1 MKKKELIKRLSE
13 LVDSHNALQRQLELS
28 QREKEELKAALNLLN
43 AELEAEKKHNEEQ
56 RVSLFNSAAEP
67 EEVAE
72 PVTAFTPEP
81 SPSSGF
87 TVNMLEETVEER
99 LSEADTLEEEHPDA
113 ESSEEQLPAPADTA
127 FVQPTDITV
136 TAEEASCE
144 EEEIKAE
151 VITPPL
157 VPTAQAPEI
166 IVELPPLVNEIT
178 EYGSVVIGKIVCETV
193 KYSGKITASQS
204 ENKKELLNLIMGKG
218 EVAKSEIFNIT
229 ESEVSDETKRE
240 LIDAQLDEALDYFK
254 SVVEQI

>member
-28 QREKEELKAALNLLN
+28 QRENEELKAALNLLN
-43 AELEAEKKHNEEQ
+43 AELEAEKKHNEEL
-56 RVSLFNSAAEP
+56 RVSFFNSTAEP

-72 PVTAFTPEP
+72 PVTASTPEP
-81 SPSSGF
+81 IPSSGF

-99 LSEADTLEEEHPDA
+99 LSEADTEEYKLTA
-113 ESSEEQLPAPADTA
+113 SADTA

>member
-1 MKKKELIKRLSE
+1 
-13 LVDSHNALQRQLELS
+13 
-28 QREKEELKAALNLLN
+28 
-43 AELEAEKKHNEEQ
+43 
-56 RVSLFNSAAEP
+56 
-67 EEVAE
+67 
-72 PVTAFTPEP
+72 
-81 SPSSGF
+81 
-87 TVNMLEETVEER
+87 MLEETVEER
-99 LSEADTLEEEHPDA
+99 LSEADTEEHK
-113 ESSEEQLPAPADTA
+113 LPAPADTA

-144 EEEIKAE
+144 GEEIKAE

-240 LIDAQLDEALDYFK
+240 LT
-254 SVVEQI
+254 